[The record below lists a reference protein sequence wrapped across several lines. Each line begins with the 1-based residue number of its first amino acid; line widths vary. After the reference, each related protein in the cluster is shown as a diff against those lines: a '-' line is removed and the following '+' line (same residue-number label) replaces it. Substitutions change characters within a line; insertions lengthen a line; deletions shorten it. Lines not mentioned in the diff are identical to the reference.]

1 MSKQDEGNLILKLY
15 ELRREETMRKARN
28 WYFAEFNPESVA
40 DFSAAMFGEHSGHLR
55 MVTTYW
61 DMAAGLVNNGAI
73 SMEMFNAAN
82 GEHIGVFAKL
92 EPLLKEIRA
101 AFAPEYLEQFE
112 KLIDATPD
120 GRKRSS
126 EARERMKQYRA
137 QIAKMSAQAC
147 TTGMSRAETE
157 STMS

>member
-1 MSKQDEGNLILKLY
+1 MSKQDEGSLILKLY
-15 ELRREETMRKARN
+15 ELRREETMRQARN

-40 DFSAAMFGEHSGHLR
+40 DFSSAMFGEHSGHLR

-61 DMAAGLVNNGAI
+61 DMAAALVNNGAI
-73 SMEMFNAAN
+73 GMEMFNAAN
-82 GEHIGVFAKL
+82 GEHIGVFAKV

-120 GRKRSS
+120 GRKRTS

-137 QIAKMSAQAC
+137 QIAKMSAQA
-147 TTGMSRAETE
+147 
-157 STMS
+157 

>member
-1 MSKQDEGNLILKLY
+1 
-15 ELRREETMRKARN
+15 
-28 WYFAEFNPESVA
+28 
-40 DFSAAMFGEHSGHLR
+40 
-55 MVTTYW
+55 
-61 DMAAGLVNNGAI
+61 
-73 SMEMFNAAN
+73 MEMFNAAN

-120 GRKRSS
+120 GRKRTS

-137 QIAKMSAQAC
+137 QIEKMSAQA
-147 TTGMSRAETE
+147 
-157 STMS
+157 

>member
-1 MSKQDEGNLILKLY
+1 MSKQDEGSLILKLY
-15 ELRREETMRKARN
+15 ELRREETMRNARN
-28 WYFAEFNPESVA
+28 WFFAEFNPESVA
-40 DFSAAMFGEHSGHLR
+40 DFSAAMFSEHSGHLR
-55 MVTTYW
+55 MVITYW
-61 DMAAGLVNNGAI
+61 YMAAALVNKGAI

-120 GRKRSS
+120 GRKRTSD
-126 EARERMKQYRA
+126 ARERMKKYRT
-137 QIAKMSAQAC
+137 QIEKMSAQASA
-147 TTGMSRAETE
+147 GRSVV
-157 STMS
+157 

>member
-1 MSKQDEGNLILKLY
+1 MSKQDEGSLILKLY
-15 ELRREETMRKARN
+15 ELRREETMRTARN
-28 WYFAEFNPESVA
+28 WYFSEFNPESIA
-40 DFSAAMFGEHSGHLR
+40 DFSAAMFGAHSGHLR

-61 DMAAGLVNNGAI
+61 DMAAALVNNGAI

-120 GRKRSS
+120 GRKRTS
-126 EARERMKQYRA
+126 EARERMKTYRA
-137 QIAKMSAQAC
+137 QIEKMSAQA
-147 TTGMSRAETE
+147 
-157 STMS
+157 

>member
-1 MSKQDEGNLILKLY
+1 MSKQDEGSLILKLY
-15 ELRREETMRKARN
+15 ELRRDETMRKARN

-61 DMAAGLVNNGAI
+61 DMAAALVNSGAI

-101 AFAPEYLEQFE
+101 AFAPEYLKQFE
-112 KLIDATPD
+112 TLIDATPD
-120 GRKRSS
+120 GRKQTS

-137 QIAKMSAQAC
+137 QIAKMSAQA
-147 TTGMSRAETE
+147 
-157 STMS
+157 

>member
-1 MSKQDEGNLILKLY
+1 MSKQDEGSLILKLY

-40 DFSAAMFGEHSGHLR
+40 DFSAAMFSEHSGHLR

-61 DMAAGLVNNGAI
+61 DMAAALVNNGAI
-73 SMEMFNAAN
+73 SMEMFNSAD

-101 AFAPEYLEQFE
+101 AFAPEFLEQFE
-112 KLIDATPD
+112 KLIDATPN
-120 GRKRSS
+120 GRKRTS
-126 EARERMKQYRA
+126 EARERMKKYRA
-137 QIAKMSAQAC
+137 QIEKMSAQA
-147 TTGMSRAETE
+147 
-157 STMS
+157 

>member
-1 MSKQDEGNLILKLY
+1 MSKQDEGSLILRLY
-15 ELRREETMRKARN
+15 ELRREETMRQARN

-40 DFSAAMFGEHSGHLR
+40 DFSAALFGEHSGHLR

-61 DMAAGLVNNGAI
+61 DMAAALVNNGAI

-120 GRKRSS
+120 GRKRTS
-126 EARERMKQYRA
+126 EARERMKKYRA
-137 QIAKMSAQAC
+137 QIEKMSAQA
-147 TTGMSRAETE
+147 
-157 STMS
+157 

>member
-1 MSKQDEGNLILKLY
+1 MSKQDEGSLILKLY

-40 DFSAAMFGEHSGHLR
+40 DFSAAMFSEHSGHLR

-61 DMAAGLVNNGAI
+61 DMAAALVNKGAI

-112 KLIDATPD
+112 RLIDATPD
-120 GRKRSS
+120 GRKRTSD
-126 EARERMKQYRA
+126 ARERMKKYRT
-137 QIAKMSAQAC
+137 QIEKMSAQASA
-147 TTGMSRAETE
+147 GRSVV
-157 STMS
+157 

>member
-1 MSKQDEGNLILKLY
+1 MSKQDEGSLILKLY
-15 ELRREETMRKARN
+15 ELRREETMRQARN

-40 DFSAAMFGEHSGHLR
+40 DFSSAMFGEHSGHLR

-61 DMAAGLVNNGAI
+61 DMAAALVNNGAI
-73 SMEMFNAAN
+73 SMEMFNSAN

-120 GRKRSS
+120 GRKRTS
-126 EARERMKQYRA
+126 ETRERMKQYRA
-137 QIAKMSAQAC
+137 QIAKMSAQA
-147 TTGMSRAETE
+147 
-157 STMS
+157 

>member
-1 MSKQDEGNLILKLY
+1 MSKQDEGSLILKLY

-40 DFSAAMFGEHSGHLR
+40 DFSAALFGEHSGHLR

-61 DMAAGLVNNGAI
+61 DMAAALVNNGAI

-92 EPLLKEIRA
+92 EPMLKEIRA
-101 AFAPEYLEQFE
+101 ALAPEYLEQFE

-120 GRKRSS
+120 GRKRTS
-126 EARERMKQYRA
+126 EARERMKKYRA
-137 QIAKMSAQAC
+137 QIEKMIAQA
-147 TTGMSRAETE
+147 
-157 STMS
+157 

>member
-1 MSKQDEGNLILKLY
+1 MSKQDEGSLILKLY

-28 WYFAEFNPESVA
+28 WYFAEFHPESVE

-61 DMAAGLVNNGAI
+61 DMAAALVNNGAI

-92 EPLLKEIRA
+92 EPLLTEIRA

-120 GRKRSS
+120 GRKRTS

-137 QIAKMSAQAC
+137 QIAKMSAQA
-147 TTGMSRAETE
+147 
-157 STMS
+157 

>member
-1 MSKQDEGNLILKLY
+1 MSKQDEGSLILKLY

-61 DMAAGLVNNGAI
+61 DMAAALVNNGAI

-101 AFAPEYLEQFE
+101 AFAPEYLVQFE

-120 GRKRSS
+120 GRKRTS
-126 EARERMKQYRA
+126 EARERMKQFRP
-137 QIAKMSAQAC
+137 QIAKMSAQA
-147 TTGMSRAETE
+147 
-157 STMS
+157 

>member
-1 MSKQDEGNLILKLY
+1 MSKQHEGSLILKLY

-40 DFSAAMFGEHSGHLR
+40 DFSAAMFSEHSGHLR

-61 DMAAGLVNNGAI
+61 DMAAALVNNGAI
-73 SMEMFNAAN
+73 SMEMFNSAD

-101 AFAPEYLEQFE
+101 AFAPEFLEQFE
-112 KLIDATPD
+112 KLIDATPN
-120 GRKRSS
+120 GRKRTS
-126 EARERMKQYRA
+126 EARERMKKYRA
-137 QIAKMSAQAC
+137 QIEKMSAQA
-147 TTGMSRAETE
+147 
-157 STMS
+157 

>member
-1 MSKQDEGNLILKLY
+1 MSKQDEGSLILKLY
-15 ELRREETMRKARN
+15 ELRREETMRQARN
-28 WYFAEFNPESVA
+28 WYFAEFNTESVA
-40 DFSAAMFGEHSGHLR
+40 DFSSAMFGEHSGHLR

-61 DMAAGLVNNGAI
+61 DMAAALVNNGAI

-82 GEHIGVFAKL
+82 GEHIGVFAKV

-120 GRKRSS
+120 GRKRTS
-126 EARERMKQYRA
+126 ESRERMTKYRA
-137 QIAKMSAQAC
+137 QIAKMSAQA
-147 TTGMSRAETE
+147 
-157 STMS
+157 

>member
-1 MSKQDEGNLILKLY
+1 MNCAAK
-15 ELRREETMRKARN
+15 TMRKARN

-40 DFSAAMFGEHSGHLR
+40 DFSAAMFSEHSGYLR

-61 DMAAGLVNNGAI
+61 EMAAALVNNGAI

-120 GRKRSS
+120 GRKRTS
-126 EARERMKQYRA
+126 EARERMKKYRA
-137 QIAKMSAQAC
+137 QIEKMSAQA
-147 TTGMSRAETE
+147 
-157 STMS
+157 